1 MGKITGTNNAERL
14 DGTKADDEINLLG
27 GDDSCVADLGNDI
40 VYGGDGD
47 DIIWG
52 RYSNT
57 VGDDGNDTFYGEAGN
72 DKLYGGTGNDKLDG
86 GDGNDK
92 LDGEEGNDTLLG
104 GAGSDILDGG
114 EGDDLLYGGDGDDT
128 FYAGSGNDKAWGG
141 NGNDIIWAIY
151 TGEIND
157 GDDSFYGE
165 GGDDKLYGYS
175 GNDTLDGGDG
185 NDYLDGGSGDD
196 LLYGGAGIDTIW
208 GGIGSDTI
216 SGGTGNDKLYGE
228 GGNDTLDGGDGDD
241 YLSGGDGNDSLTGG
255 SGNDTQWAGI
265 GNDVLIGGLGDDKL
279 YGEDGNDTLDG
290 GEGVDYLSGGDGNDS
305 LTGGL
310 GNDDL
315 NGGDGDDLIYGG
327 DGNDLIHS
335 GSGNDKV
342 WGGSGNDTIWAI
354 YSGELNDG
362 DDTFYGEGGDDKLYG
377 YAGND
382 TLDGGEGD
390 DYLSGGD
397 GNDSLT
403 GGLGKDDLYGG
414 AGNDALDGGDGN
426 DSIDGGSGN
435 DSLTGGLGND
445 TIDGGAGIDTAIYSK
460 ASSNY
465 TIQID
470 GPGVV
475 ITDKLTNEKD
485 ILTSI
490 EKLSFAGVVN
500 DLSVFGKVSV
510 DFDTLSIPDKKVIL
524 EDQYKAL
531 IYEGTS
537 KWVGTNF
544 TYSFAQSSV
553 KSDITKYS
561 YIPTG
566 ETYKFQVLGT
576 YLQNL
581 TRETFDYLST
591 ILPLSFSETTNTQS
605 ATFKIETHNM
615 TMGGYAT
622 QPTYSNS
629 GTIEINSKR
638 NTDNLGDYGVST
650 LIHELGHSLGL
661 DHTSPRGEI
670 TADTSGGG
678 DDAPSLP
685 DYLDRTTLSI
695 MSYAKVTVAD
705 SYLASFSAL
714 DVRALI
720 SLYGKRESTEATT
733 FKLHYDSSLTTTNKK
748 SSLNQIQTGQ
758 WDIYGYAP
766 FMIVDNGGNDTVDVS
781 DWKGGVKVDLSGW
794 GIGPIGGVKNNYSF
808 NSTTNG
814 TLSSDGDGAAIVTI
828 YPDTVLEKVIG
839 SSEADI
845 IIGYTSAE
853 TLDGGAGNDQITGG
867 GGNDTIN
874 GGTGVDI
881 AVFSGLSK
889 GYKLFVG
896 TSSVV
901 VTGDTLID
909 GTDTLSS
916 IERLKFSDKFIAID
930 LNGNAGLAAKVIGA
944 VIGKEQVQN
953 PTLMG
958 IGIGLIDS
966 GMSYSDLSAL
976 ALTAIGATTND
987 AVVSAVWR
995 NVVGTVASSDT
1006 KAPFVKLLADGMKVG
1021 DFVVL
1026 AAETSFNT
1034 TNINLVGLVQTGVE
1048 YIPFS

>member
-1 MGKITGTNNAERL
+1 MGKITGTINGEKLN
-14 DGTKADDEINLLG
+14 GTKADDEIYLLG
-27 GDDSCVADLGNDI
+27 GDDTCTADLGNDV

-57 VGDDGNDTFYGEAGN
+57 VGDDGDDTFYGEGGN
-72 DKLYGGTGNDKLDG
+72 DSLYGGTGNDKLYG
-86 GDGNDK
+86 GVGNDD
-92 LDGEEGNDTLLG
+92 LDGQD
-104 GAGSDILDGG
+104 
-114 EGDDLLYGGDGDDT
+114 
-128 FYAGSGNDKAWGG
+128 
-141 NGNDIIWAIY
+141 
-151 TGEIND
+151 
-157 GDDSFYGE
+157 
-165 GGDDKLYGYS
+165 

-185 NDYLDGGSGDD
+185 ND
-196 LLYGGAGIDTIW
+196 
-208 GGIGSDTI
+208 
-216 SGGTGNDKLYGE
+216 
-228 GGNDTLDGGDGDD
+228 TLDGGAGADLMYG
-241 YLSGGDGNDSLTGG
+241 
-255 SGNDTQWAGI
+255 GI
-265 GNDVLIGGLGDDKL
+265 GNDTF
-279 YGEDGNDTLDG
+279 YA
-290 GEGVDYLSGGDGNDS
+290 
-305 LTGGL
+305 
-310 GNDDL
+310 
-315 NGGDGDDLIYGG
+315 
-327 DGNDLIHS
+327 

-342 WGGSGNDTIWAI
+342 WGGDGNDIIWAI
-354 YSGELNDG
+354 YSGELDDG

-382 TLDGGEGD
+382 ILDGGDGD

-397 GNDSLT
+397 GNDNLV
-403 GGLGKDDLYGG
+403 GGAGKDSLYGG
-414 AGNDALDGGDGN
+414 NGNDTLGGGTGDDALDGGEGNDTLDGGDGN
-426 DSIDGGSGN
+426 DSLDGGSGN
-435 DSLTGGLGND
+435 DSLTGGLGNN
-445 TIDGGAGIDTAIYSK
+445 TIDGGAGIDTAIYAK
-460 ASSNY
+460 TSSNY

-485 ILTSI
+485 ILISI
-490 EKLSFAGVVN
+490 EKLSFAGLVS

-510 DFDTLSIPDKKVIL
+510 DFDLLSISDKKVIL

-531 IYEGTS
+531 IYEGTE
-537 KWVGTNF
+537 KWGGTVF

-553 KSDITKYS
+553 KSDVTKYS

-581 TRETFDYLST
+581 TRQTFDYLST
-591 ILPLSFSETTNTQS
+591 ILPLSFSETTNTQG

-622 QPTYSNS
+622 PPTYSNS
-629 GTIEINSKR
+629 GIIEINSKR
-638 NTDNLGDYGVST
+638 NTDTLGDYGVST

-670 TADTSGGG
+670 ISGSSGGG

-733 FKLHYDSSLTTTNKK
+733 FKLHYDSSLTTTIKQ
-748 SSLNQIQTGQ
+748 SSLNKIQTSL

-766 FMIVDNGGNDTVDVS
+766 FMIVDNGGTDTVDVS

-814 TLSSDGDGAAIVTI
+814 TLSSDGDGSAIVTI

-839 SSEADI
+839 SPEADI
-845 IIGYTSAE
+845 IIGYKASE
-853 TLDGGAGNDQITGG
+853 TLDGGAGNDLITGG

-874 GGTGVDI
+874 GGSGIDTAIFTGI
-881 AVFSGLSK
+881 TK
-889 GYKLFVG
+889 GYKISIG
-896 TSSVV
+896 SSSVQI
-901 VTGDTLID
+901 TADTTTDWIDTL
-909 GTDTLSS
+909 TN
-916 IERLKFSDKFIAID
+916 IERLTFSDKSIAID
-930 LNGNAGLAAKVIGA
+930 LNGNAGTTAKVIGA
-944 VIGKEQVQN
+944 VLGKSQVQN
-953 PTLMG
+953 PTYV
-958 IGIGLIDS
+958 GLGLSYLDK
-966 GMSYSDLSAL
+966 GMSYSDLGAL

-987 AVVSAVWR
+987 AVVSTLWK
-995 NVVGTVASSDT
+995 NVIGTEAT
-1006 KAPFVKLLADGMKVG
+1006 TAIKAPYIKMLTDGMKVG
-1021 DFVVL
+1021 DLVVL
-1026 AAETSFNT
+1026 AADTSFNT
-1034 TNINLVGLVQTGVE
+1034 ININLIGLAQTGIE
-1048 YIPFS
+1048 YIPVS